1 MKELGEKILN
11 EGVYLGKGIIKVDGF
26 VNHQLEP
33 QLMLRM
39 GEEFKRLFD
48 EAGVDGV
55 TRVISAESS
64 GIAPA
69 LTTGIAYDVPITFA
83 RKKKPLTM
91 EGSHLFSAS
100 APSRTKGDMV
110 NLYISSQYLH
120 ASDRVLIIDDFLA
133 TGQTIEALVSII
145 EDAGATLLGIGTM
158 IEKTF
163 EGGRE
168 RLSKQNLPLKS
179 LAKVAIENDEIILV
193 QSE

>member
-1 MKELGEKILN
+1 MKELEQKILD

-39 GEEFKRLFD
+39 GEEFKRMFD
-48 EAGVDGV
+48 ADGVEEV

-91 EGSHLFSAS
+91 EGSSLFTAS
-100 APSRTKGDMV
+100 APSRTKGDLV
-110 NLYISSQYLH
+110 NLYISSDYLLS
-120 ASDRVLIIDDFLA
+120 SDRVIIIDDFLA
-133 TGQTIEALVSII
+133 TGQTIEALLEIVKIS
-145 EDAGATLLGIGTM
+145 GATLLGIGTM

-168 RLSKQNLPLKS
+168 RLEKHNLPLNS
-179 LAKVAIENDEIILV
+179 LAKVAIENDQIIIK
-193 QSE
+193 